1 MGRTYNFVPATS
13 LDYRRLA
20 EQRLPRFLFDYIDGG
35 ANDELTLRR
44 NVEDFQSI
52 RVRQHVMR
60 DVSDIDTSTTLL
72 GETVAMPVVL
82 APVGMAGLYSRRGE
96 LHALRASDV
105 AGIPFTLSTLG
116 ICSLEELRAQA
127 KKPFWFQQYMIRDR
141 KAVRSILERA
151 MANGCTTLIF
161 TVDMPVAGMRYRD
174 TRNGMLTDDVGSRLG
189 RAWQLGQRPR
199 WLYDVGVRGKPHT
212 FGCISDQVSDP
223 TNTRA
228 VKAWVDSQYD
238 PAVTWADIAWL
249 RGIWQGKLVIK
260 GILEADDARAALD
273 AGADGVVISNHGG
286 RQLDSV
292 ASTISKLPAV
302 IEAVGGR
309 LEVFMD
315 GGVRGGMDV
324 FKAVAL
330 GATGV
335 LIGRPWAWAIA
346 GRGEAGLVDLLAT
359 FKRELAVAMALTGA
373 RSISEVHRGLVEWD
387 RC

>member
-1 MGRTYNFVPATS
+1 
-13 LDYRRLA
+13 
-20 EQRLPRFLFDYIDGG
+20 
-35 ANDELTLRR
+35 
-44 NVEDFQSI
+44 VEDFQSI

-72 GETVAMPVVL
+72 GEAVAMPVVL

-96 LHALRASDV
+96 LQAMRASDV

-141 KAVRSILERA
+141 AAVRRILERA

-189 RAWQLGQRPR
+189 RVWQLGQRPR

-212 FGCISDQVSDP
+212 FGSISDQVSDP

-249 RGIWQGKLVIK
+249 RGFWQGKLVIK
-260 GILEADDARAALD
+260 GILEAEDARAALD

-309 LEVFMD
+309 IEVFMD

-335 LIGRPWAWAIA
+335 MIGRPWAWAIA
-346 GRGEAGLVDLLAT
+346 GRGEAGLIDLLAT

-373 RSISEVHRGLVEWD
+373 RSISEVHRGLIEWD